1 MILVCAPTKWEYQS
15 LAALKGVKVLRTGMG
30 AERTLET
37 LSRAKHAKS
46 PWSLIISAGLAGALQ
61 PAMETGDIVADLR
74 ECPIE
79 YPQAARRAAA
89 ALGLKLHFGKIVP
102 SGGVLGPEEKRRL
115 GVRLRAGAVDMESE
129 AVRAWA
135 AEAAAPCLAVRAV
148 LDTVSQTCPPAP
160 RGEDPLSLLLYTL
173 GNLHRLPLLIR
184 TGFQQRR
191 AMANLT
197 AFLGRFMEELPK

>member
-30 AERTLET
+30 AKLTAET
-37 LSRAKHAKS
+37 LARARG
-46 PWSLIISAGLAGALQ
+46 PWTLVISAGLAGALQ
-61 PAMETGDIVADLR
+61 PAMESGDIVADLR

-102 SGGVLGPEEKRRL
+102 AGGVLSPEEKRRL
-115 GVRLRAGAVDMESE
+115 GVRLRASAVDMETE

-135 AEAAAPCLAVRAV
+135 SEASAPCLAVRAV
-148 LDTVSQTCPPAP
+148 LDPVDQRCPPAP
-160 RGEDPLSLLLYTL
+160 KGEDVLSMALYALT
-173 GNLHRLPLLIR
+173 NLHNLPLLIR
-184 TGFQQRR
+184 AGLQQRR
-191 AMANLT
+191 AMSNLT
-197 AFLGRFMEELPK
+197 AFLGLFMQELKK